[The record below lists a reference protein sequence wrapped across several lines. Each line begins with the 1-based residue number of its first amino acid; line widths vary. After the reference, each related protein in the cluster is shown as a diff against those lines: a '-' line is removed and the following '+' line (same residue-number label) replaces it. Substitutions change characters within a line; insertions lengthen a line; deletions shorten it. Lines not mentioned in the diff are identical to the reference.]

1 MTHRC
6 TGEVCLRQG
15 RWAGPRNRC
24 GCSVD
29 SAAGKQQVHSCREY
43 EEADGSTQPSTPLG
57 GVKCVASVR
66 IRVDSTGRRPQVQSG
81 REFHECDGD
90 ARPPPLGVPHVWHVC
105 TQTCGID
112 LKSAIACWASTL
124 GVCFA
129 RCEVSGSSS
138 VASLIKVR
146 LAVGASWRKSPRWI
160 TMGMQPRRGG
170 AARRKTR
177 TRCGCYCDDS
187 QPDSPACC
195 TSKVR
200 RC

>member
-1 MTHRC
+1 MSR
-6 TGEVCLRQG
+6 VRRS
-15 RWAGPRNRC
+15 RWEHPAVDSLGGCQMCSKRDDPCGINGQEAAGPKWSRVSR
-24 GCSVD
+24 
-29 SAAGKQQVHSCREY
+29 
-43 EEADGSTQPSTPLG
+43 
-57 GVKCVASVR
+57 VR
-66 IRVDSTGRRPQVQSG
+66 WKRQAV
-81 REFHECDGD
+81 
-90 ARPPPLGVPHVWHVC
+90 PLGVPHVWHVC
-105 TQTCGID
+105 TQTCGMD

-177 TRCGCYCDDS
+177 KRCGCYCDDS